1 MVLFF
6 IPVPIIIP
14 VVVGRNAE
22 SNLFLAAAA
31 ADTLQAMVEHASY
44 IRCIKFLLSLARE
57 DKRTGVKDSA
67 TLYAAYAALHT
78 LSQPFHS
85 PFKTPFTMSAQA
97 LHLNRPTCLMR
108 FFRFGFALALQA
120 DCRKGPIEGA

>member
-1 MVLFF
+1 MFLGLTLSNAACCRYLA
-6 IPVPIIIP
+6 IIIP

-78 LSQPFHS
+78 LSQPFQN
-85 PFKTPFTMSAQA
+85 PFHNECTSFAPQ
-97 LHLNRPTCLMR
+97 PTYLPHAIFSVWVC
-108 FFRFGFALALQA
+108 FGFA
-120 DCRKGPIEGA
+120 G